1 MGNDHHCERG
11 DEDQAGRQTE
21 NRSPVLAEISP
32 GRVKSVAIQERR
44 QKNQEHDIR
53 FQPDFGQSR
62 KEAENKASE
71 YQDYRVGNIERPGR
85 SNQNHQH
92 DEQAND

>member
-1 MGNDHHCERG
+1 VNVVTKTRPV
-11 DEDQAGRQTE
+11 AKRKIGRQFS
-21 NRSPVLAEISP
+21 R
-32 GRVKSVAIQERR
+32 KSRQDELRASQQERR